1 MASTTHYEDEM
12 TTEDEEL
19 ERRPNK
25 IQSLLADGMLIGGF
39 S

>member
-1 MASTTHYEDEM
+1 MAPTTHYEDEM
-12 TTEDEEL
+12 TTEEEV

-25 IQSLLADGMLIGGF
+25 IQSLLADGMLIWGF